1 MPTSERP
8 GSIGSRLLDALR
20 GRPRRLVTDVGP
32 RYASAAG
39 HRTSFPGPSE
49 IGLDSHPPSDQW
61 QDWREGRSP
70 DGREHGRRYDL
81 VPTLCFNCE
90 SGCGLL
96 AYIDHDTGSVRK
108 LEGNPLHPGSR
119 GRNCAKGPATHNQ
132 IVDPDRLLY
141 PLKRSGARGAGEW
154 TRVTWDEA
162 LDDIAQRIRADIEA
176 SQGRHVVY
184 HVGRPGEDGFTSRVL
199 QAWGIDG
206 HNSHTNICSSN
217 ARAGY
222 AFWMG
227 IDRPSPDF
235 AEADVIVLLSA
246 HLETGHYF
254 NPHAQR
260 IVEARA
266 RGCKIAVFD
275 PRLSNTASGADLWLP
290 SYPGSEAAVLLAV
303 ANHII
308 QSGGYDRD
316 FVRRWWN
323 WEAYLRAER
332 PDLEPGFEAFEGALR
347 ELYAEYTFAFA
358 AEESGVPQERIE
370 ALAHMIARAGTRF
383 SSYNWRSAGAGN
395 EGGWQVA
402 RCLMLLHALTGSIA
416 TTGGFWPNTWT
427 KHVAPQP
434 LPAPGP
440 SWWQELHMPAEYPL
454 AFFEMSYLLPHLLKE
469 GRGHID
475 VYFTRVYNPV
485 WTNPDGFSWLEA
497 LTDESKVACH
507 VALTPTWSESAWFA
521 DYVLPMGHS
530 SERHDVQSQETG
542 RAQWIGFRQ
551 PVMRTH
557 FERTGRPFRD
567 TRDVNPG
574 EVWEENEFW
583 VELSWRIDPDGSLGI
598 RRYFEAPAAPRR
610 EGAAAEPTAGAA
622 PRKMTVD
629 DYYGYLFDNG
639 VPGLPEAAA
648 REGLTPL
655 AYMRRY
661 GGFEV
666 TAEPVARYLEE
677 VPEARLVDAVSAD
690 GVVYAR
696 SGGGAYAPKA
706 DPLPDGRSPVGVE
719 VDGRVLRGWP
729 TPSGKLEFYSPTLRD
744 WGWPEYALP
753 TYIRS
758 HVHKSRLEPGEVA
771 LLPNFRLPVQIHTR
785 SANSKWLDEIA
796 HTNPLWMHPQ
806 RAAAL
811 GIQTGDLVRVTTHI
825 GHFVLPA
832 WVTEAIRPDVVACSH
847 HFGRWRIDDE
857 AGGNRGLSSVVGLEH
872 DGARWRMH
880 RQRGAGPY
888 ASDDPDTRRIWWSD
902 VGVHQNIAFEVHPDP
917 VSGQHC
923 WHQAVTVERAR
934 QDDRNG
940 DIAVD
945 TDKAHAAYRAWMAKT
960 RPAGRYSPDR
970 TRRPRWLPRPLHPR
984 DEAYA
989 LPEAGGGTT
998 EAVADDG

>member
-1 MPTSERP
+1 
-8 GSIGSRLLDALR
+8 
-20 GRPRRLVTDVGP
+20 
-32 RYASAAG
+32 
-39 HRTSFPGPSE
+39 
-49 IGLDSHPPSDQW
+49 
-61 QDWREGRSP
+61 
-70 DGREHGRRYDL
+70 
-81 VPTLCFNCE
+81 
-90 SGCGLL
+90 
-96 AYIDHDTGSVRK
+96 
-108 LEGNPLHPGSR
+108 
-119 GRNCAKGPATHNQ
+119 THNQ
-132 IVDPDRLLY
+132 ITDPDRLLY
-141 PLKRSGARGAGEW
+141 PLKRDGARGAGRW
-154 TRVTWDEA
+154 TRVSWDEA
-162 LDDIAQRIRADIEA
+162 LNDIAARIRADIIE
-176 SQGRHVVY
+176 SRGRHIVY
-184 HVGRPGEDGFTSRVL
+184 HVGRPGEDGFTNRVL

-206 HNSHTNICSSN
+206 HNSHTNICSSS

-235 AEADVIVLLSA
+235 AEADVILLLSA

-266 RGCKIAVFD
+266 RGCKVAVFD

-303 ANHII
+303 ANHLIR
-308 QSGGYDRD
+308 SGAYDRE

-323 WEAYLRAER
+323 WEDYMKAER
-332 PDLEPGFEAFEGALR
+332 SDPAPTFEAFEEVLQ

-358 AEESGVPQERIE
+358 AEESGIPQERIE
-370 ALAHMIARAGTRF
+370 TLAALIARAGTRF
-383 SSYNWRSAGAGN
+383 ASYNWRSAGAGN

-402 RCLMLLHALTGSIA
+402 RCLMLLHALTGSIG
-416 TTGGFWPNTWT
+416 TPGGFWPNTWT
-427 KHVAPQP
+427 KHEAPQP
-434 LPAPGP
+434 NPAPGP
-440 SWWQELHMPAEYPL
+440 SWWQELHMPGEYPL

-485 WTNPDGFSWLEA
+485 WTNPDGFTWLEA
-497 LTDESKVACH
+497 LTDESKIACH
-507 VALTPTWSESAWFA
+507 VALTPTWNESAWFA
-521 DYVLPMGHS
+521 DYVLPMGHG

-557 FERTGRPFRD
+557 FERSGRPFRD

-583 VELSWRIDPDGSLGI
+583 IELSWRIDPDGSLGI
-598 RRYFEAPAAPRR
+598 RRYFEAPAKGAKPAQPASVSGHAADVPAERD
-610 EGAAAEPTAGAA
+610 GAAASGATTGAA
-622 PRKMTVD
+622 TGADAPAPPATRKMTVD
-629 DYYGYLFDNG
+629 DYYGFLFDNG
-639 VPGLPEAAA
+639 VPGLPEAAE

-661 GGFEV
+661 GSFEI
-666 TAEPVARYLEE
+666 TTEPSARYLEA
-677 VPEARLVDAVSAD
+677 VPESLLADAVTVA

-696 SGGGAYAPKA
+696 SGGVAYGPKA

-719 VDGRVLRGWP
+719 VDGGVLRGWP

-758 HVHKSRLEPGEVA
+758 HVHKSRLAAGEVA
-771 LLPNFRLPVQIHTR
+771 LLPNFRLPVQVHTR
-785 SANSKWLDEIA
+785 SATSKWLDEIA

-811 GIQTGDLVRVTTHI
+811 GVQTGDLVRVTTRI
-825 GHFVLPA
+825 GHFVLPV
-832 WVTEAIRPDVVACSH
+832 WVTEGIRPDVVACSH
-847 HFGRWRIDDE
+847 HFGRWRLDDE
-857 AGGNRGLSSVVGLEH
+857 GGGNRALSSVVDLNK
-872 DGARWRMH
+872 DGSRWRMT
-880 RQRGAGPY
+880 RKRGVRPF
-888 ASDDPDTRRIWWSD
+888 ASTDRDTKRIWWSD
-902 VGVHQNIAFEVHPDP
+902 VGVHQNIAFSVHPDP

-923 WHQAVTVERAR
+923 WHQAVTVERA
-934 QDDRNG
+934 QEADRNG

-945 TDKAHAAYRAWMAKT
+945 TAKAHATYREWLSKT
-960 RPAGRYSPDR
+960 RPAQRYSPDR
-970 TRRPRWLPRPLHPR
+970 TRRPRWLPRPLHPQ

-989 LPEAGGGTT
+989 LPGSDATSAE
-998 EAVADDG
+998 EVRDDA